1 MFMNIKNRSIKYKS
15 FPIKL
20 VVIAILSCCVSS
32 YVFADTN
39 VTIGQIAKNI
49 MGSFKDLGELM
60 IAMAYLSGFG
70 FTVSAIFKFK
80 QHKDNPTQIPV
91 STPLALLFV
100 GIVLIF
106 LPGII
111 KPTGYTIFGK
121 DAQLDGM
128 AGGFT
133 GDGVNGIP
141 GGNIT

>member
-1 MFMNIKNRSIKYKS
+1 MKLLMKKCSISYKNFVIKFVAIVLLS
-15 FPIKL
+15 F
-20 VVIAILSCCVSS
+20 CVSS
-32 YVFADTN
+32 YVYAGD
-39 VTIGQIAKNI
+39 VTIGRIARNI
-49 MGSFKDLGELM
+49 MESFKDLGELM

-70 FTVSAIFKFK
+70 FTVSAVFKFK

-111 KPTGYTIFGK
+111 KPTGFTIFGTEANLN
-121 DAQLDGM
+121 DM

-133 GDGVNGIP
+133 GDGAIHIP
-141 GGNIT
+141 GGGA

>member
-1 MFMNIKNRSIKYKS
+1 MKKCSISYKNFVIKFVAIVLLS
-15 FPIKL
+15 F
-20 VVIAILSCCVSS
+20 CVSS
-32 YVFADTN
+32 YVYADN
-39 VTIGQIAKNI
+39 VTIGQIARNI
-49 MGSFKDLGELM
+49 MGSFQDLGELM

-70 FTVSAIFKFK
+70 FTVSAVFKFK

-111 KPTGYTIFGK
+111 KPTGFTIFGT
-121 DAQLDGM
+121 DAKLDDM

-133 GDGVNGIP
+133 GDGAIHIP
-141 GGNIT
+141 GGSS